1 MITHLLPRAGAT
13 IQGASAA
20 VLAEFAEVERELR
33 RVGVEVPPV
42 SPTDTVT
49 TRFWTLMLRAPAY
62 DRACLARKRA
72 C

>member
-1 MITHLLPRAGAT
+1 MTTQLVSRDGAT
-13 IQGASAA
+13 IPGAGAG

-33 RVGVEVPPV
+33 RMGVEVPPV

-62 DRACLARKRA
+62 DRACLTRKRA
-72 C
+72 S